1 MGSVKGVPQVP
12 DLFTGQDVLNAPG
25 EPEKLG
31 PGAFLFRQYAQ
42 PVVEDLL
49 EAIRVVSSVSPFRRM
64 MTPGGRRMSAAMTG
78 CGERCW
84 VTDRRGYRYAD
95 TDPETGKAWPSM
107 PSVMASLARDV
118 SARAGF
124 PGFEPDVCL
133 INRYEPGARM
143 GLHQDR
149 DEEDFRWPVV
159 SVSLGLPAVFLWGG
173 LKRGGSPARLR
184 LEHGDVLVWG
194 GEDRLRYHGIAPV
207 PDDRCEATGH
217 LRYNL
222 TFRRAR

>member
-1 MGSVKGVPQVP
+1 MP
-12 DLFTGQDVLNAPG
+12 DLFTDQDILSAPG
-25 EPEKLG
+25 EPERLG
-31 PGAFLFRQYAQ
+31 PGAFLFRGYAFDLAD
-42 PVVEDLL
+42 DLL
-49 EAIRVVSSVSPFRRM
+49 AAIGEVSAASPFRRM
-64 MTPGGRRMSAAMTG
+64 KTPGGRRMSAAMTG
-78 CGERCW
+78 CGRRSW
-84 VTDRRGYRYAD
+84 VTDSKGYRYSER
-95 TDPETGKAWPSM
+95 DPETGTPWPAM
-107 PSVMASLARDV
+107 PPVMANLASQV
-118 SARAGF
+118 AAQAGF
-124 PGFEPDVCL
+124 RGFAPDVCL

-207 PDDRCEATGH
+207 RDDRCEATGH
-217 LRYNL
+217 VRYNL
-222 TFRRAR
+222 TFRRARESG

>member
-1 MGSVKGVPQVP
+1 MT
-12 DLFTGQDVLNAPG
+12 DLFTGQDILNAPG

-31 PGAFLFRQYAQ
+31 PGAFLFRQYAV
-42 PVVEDLL
+42 PVSEDLL
-49 EAIRVVSSVSPFRRM
+49 AGIRAVATVSPFRQM
-64 MTPGGRRMSAAMTG
+64 MTPGGRTMSAAMTG
-78 CGERCW
+78 CGDVSW
-84 VTDRRGYRYAD
+84 VTDRLGYRYSEM
-95 TDPETGKAWPSM
+95 DPETGKRWPAM
-107 PSVMASLARDV
+107 PPSFTGLARDV
-118 SARAGF
+118 AANAGF
-124 PGFEPDVCL
+124 EGFEPDVCL
-133 INRYEPGARM
+133 INRYRPGARM

-149 DEEDFRWPVV
+149 DEQDLQWPVV

-207 PDDRCEATGH
+207 PDGRCDATGH
-217 LRYNL
+217 VRFNL